1 MGSADWMPRNLDKR
15 VEITFPVED
24 QGLKSEVIDILKLQL
39 ADNVK
44 AHFLLP
50 NSREYEKRD
59 LRGQEKIASQ
69 NEFRRIAMQKKPRVD
84 EEIVKNIFEPATP
97 SEDK

>member
-24 QGLKSEVIDILKLQL
+24 PGLKQEVIDILKLQL
-39 ADNVK
+39 ADNLK

-50 NSREYEKRD
+50 NSREYEKKD
-59 LRGQEKIASQ
+59 LRGQDKIGSQ
-69 NEFRRIAMQKKPRVD
+69 DEFRRIALQKKPRVA
-84 EEIVKNIFEPATP
+84 ENVVKNIFEPATGA
-97 SEDK
+97 EK